1 MQSALQTVELTT
13 QYPCDLETF
22 FLFNALFYRL
32 ESQLNEIYWSLH
44 VDKVD
49 LGLNTNSHFLS
60 P

>member
-22 FLFNALFYRL
+22 LLSNAVFYRL
-32 ESQLNEIYWSLH
+32 GSQLKEIWSLH